1 MSMFVGNTYIKVDD
15 VRSIYSDIATY
26 DVEDINLRA
35 EELKDIYLIFESD
48 FKNVMNHLR
57 EDIDKILKMLINYDT
72 SNAIDE
78 LKILAEK
85 LY

>member
-1 MSMFVGNTYIKVDD
+1 MSMFIDNTYVKVDD

-26 DVEDINLRA
+26 DVEDIILRE
-35 EELKDIYLIFESD
+35 EELKNKYLILESD
-48 FKNVMNHLR
+48 FENVMSHLK
-57 EDIDKILKMLINYDT
+57 EDVDQILKMLINYDT